1 MPEIP
6 LLKIV
11 RLRPDQD
18 ADIPIPR
25 YMTPGS
31 AGMDLCAA
39 VNEDTV
45 IEPGDIFLVP
55 TGFAMAI
62 PQGYEG
68 EIRPR
73 SGLAVKFGITLI
85 NSPGTVDA
93 DYREEVKVA
102 IINLGKAP
110 FVLKRGDRV
119 AQMLIKKVYQVTI
132 DEVEKL
138 SKTERTGGFGHTG
151 I

>member
-1 MPEIP
+1 MIERP

-11 RLRPDQD
+11 RLRPEKD

-39 VNEDTV
+39 VMGDM
-45 IEPGDIFLVP
+45 IIQPGDIFLVP

-102 IINLGKAP
+102 IINLGREP

-119 AQMLIKKVYQVTI
+119 AQMLIKKVYHATI

>member
-1 MPEIP
+1 MIERP

-11 RLRPDQD
+11 RLRPEKD

-25 YMTPGS
+25 YMTPDS

-39 VNEDTV
+39 VMGDM
-45 IEPGDIFLVP
+45 IIQPGDIFLVP

-102 IINLGKAP
+102 IINLGREP

-119 AQMLIKKVYQVTI
+119 AQMLIKKVYQATI